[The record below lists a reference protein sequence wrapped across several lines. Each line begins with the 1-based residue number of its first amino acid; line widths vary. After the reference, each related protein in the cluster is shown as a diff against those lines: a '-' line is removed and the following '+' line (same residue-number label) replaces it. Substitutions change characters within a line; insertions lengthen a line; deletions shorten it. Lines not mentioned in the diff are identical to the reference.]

1 MSTRAT
7 GRALLALGCLLVWP
21 GMADETAVSRIEAGR
36 AAYDQGD
43 FAAAAEAFAAAVALV
58 PDDDVAVYWL
68 GKAYGRQAERA
79 GWFEAMRLARL
90 TRQSLERAV
99 ALNPENPEAVR
110 DLARYYDEAPGFLGG
125 DAARAAELR
134 ARLSRLPRTR

>member
-1 MSTRAT
+1 MR
-7 GRALLALGCLLVWP
+7 RALLVLGCWLVWP
-21 GMADETAVSRIEAGR
+21 VMAEEAPAPSRFDVGR
-36 AAYDQGD
+36 EAYDRGD
-43 FAAAAEAFAAAVALV
+43 YATAAEAFAAAASLA

-125 DAARAAELR
+125 DGARAAELR
-134 ARLSRLPRTR
+134 SRLSKLSPAP

>member
-1 MSTRAT
+1 
-7 GRALLALGCLLVWP
+7 
-21 GMADETAVSRIEAGR
+21 MADETAVSRIEAGR

>member
-1 MSTRAT
+1 MRRAT
-7 GRALLALGCLLVWP
+7 LLVGWLLAGVVV
-21 GMADETAVSRIEAGR
+21 ADEVARSERFEAGR
-36 AAYDQGD
+36 AAYARGD
-43 FAAAAEAFAAAVALV
+43 YAAAAQAFAAEVASA
-58 PDDDVAVYWL
+58 PNDDVAVYWL

-125 DAARAAELR
+125 DATRAAELR
-134 ARLSRLPRTR
+134 ARLARLPAPE

>member
-1 MSTRAT
+1 MRRVS
-7 GRALLALGCLLVWP
+7 LLLGCLLIWP
-21 GMADETAVSRIEAGR
+21 CMAEEAATPSRFDAGR
-36 AAYDQGD
+36 EAYERGD
-43 FAAAAEAFAAAVALV
+43 YAAAAEALAAAVSLA
-58 PDDDVAVYWL
+58 PSDDVAVYWL

-99 ALNPENPEAVR
+99 TLNPQNSEAVR

-134 ARLSRLPRTR
+134 SRLSRLSPAP

>member
-1 MSTRAT
+1 MRRAM
-7 GRALLALGCLLVWP
+7 LAFGCLLVWP
-21 GMADETAVSRIEAGR
+21 AMAEEGAAPSRFEVGR
-36 AAYDQGD
+36 EAYDRGD
-43 FAAAAEAFAAAVALV
+43 YAAAAEAFAAAVSLA
-58 PDDDVAVYWL
+58 PSDDVAMYWL

-134 ARLSRLPRTR
+134 LRLSRLPPAP